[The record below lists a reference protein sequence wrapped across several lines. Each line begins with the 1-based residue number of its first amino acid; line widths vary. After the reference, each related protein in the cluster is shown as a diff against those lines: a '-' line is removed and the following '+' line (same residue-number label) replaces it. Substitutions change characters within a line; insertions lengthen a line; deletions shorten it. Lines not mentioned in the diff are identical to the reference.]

1 LAGIIVRETGK
12 VSRRSKIVWA
22 AVQGGTM
29 GIPIAAV
36 GNRISLV
43 PQQELPQDRGS
54 VRHQQVMAQVRAAE
68 IKAAAFEKFESS
80 LPGNRESAD
89 GSPLDLNAAAA
100 DLERISLAFNKKL
113 QFVVDHQS
121 HEVTVKVIDVETD
134 KVIKVLP
141 PEELQ
146 RLHNRIKETIGF
158 LFDEEV

>member
-1 LAGIIVRETGK
+1 
-12 VSRRSKIVWA
+12 
-22 AVQGGTM
+22 M

-36 GNRISLV
+36 GNRVSLV

-54 VRHQQVMAQVRAAE
+54 IRHQQVMAQAQAAE
-68 IKAAAFEKFESS
+68 LKAAAFRKFESS
-80 LPGNRESAD
+80 LPGNRESAEEH
-89 GSPLDLNAAAA
+89 PLELAAA
-100 DLERISLAFNKKL
+100 DIERISLAFNKKL

-121 HEVTVKVIDVETD
+121 HEVTVKVIDTETD

-158 LFDEEV
+158 LFDERV